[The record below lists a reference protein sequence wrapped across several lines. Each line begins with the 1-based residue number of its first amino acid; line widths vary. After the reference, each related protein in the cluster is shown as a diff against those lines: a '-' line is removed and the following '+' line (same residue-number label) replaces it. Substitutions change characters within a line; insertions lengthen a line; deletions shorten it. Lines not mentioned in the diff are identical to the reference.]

1 MNYAYVLDIAQVPDG
16 FVQRNP
22 RYFTTAY
29 ADADNVIVA
38 EGFPDVEKAYP
49 GCEVIGAEDVL
60 PPSTDELS
68 AAIAKM
74 PKADLIVALK
84 GYGVEVG
91 DQKVPELRT
100 MLTDRLGLDAE

>member
-1 MNYAYVLDIAQVPDG
+1 
-16 FVQRNP
+16 
-22 RYFTTAY
+22 
-29 ADADNVIVA
+29 
-38 EGFPDVEKAYP
+38 
-49 GCEVIGAEDVL
+49 
-60 PPSTDELS
+60 
-68 AAIAKM
+68 M